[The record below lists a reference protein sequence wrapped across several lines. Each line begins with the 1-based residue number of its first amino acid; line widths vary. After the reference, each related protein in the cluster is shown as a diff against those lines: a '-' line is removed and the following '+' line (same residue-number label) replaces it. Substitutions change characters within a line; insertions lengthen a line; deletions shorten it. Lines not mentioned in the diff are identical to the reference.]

1 MESAGAIN
9 DSAYFFSTF
18 YNKFTARESFMTRE
32 QAFEET
38 QRELLIRTGRVRYPG
53 GWREFA
59 EEIDFLGDQIN
70 DMSHY

>member
-18 YNKFTARESFMTRE
+18 YNKFTATEALMTRE

-38 QRELLIRTGRVRYPG
+38 QRELLIRTGCVRYPG
-53 GWREFA
+53 GWREFT
-59 EEIDFLGDQIN
+59 EKIDFLGGQIK
-70 DMSHY
+70 DMAHY